1 MEINRMKTSLLA
13 AVAVLLPVW
22 FASNAYADACM
33 DLCKQQNRTAV
44 KWCNYPEKE
53 PQALRECLA
62 TARNNFDACKQ
73 ACGK

>member
-1 MEINRMKTSLLA
+1 
-13 AVAVLLPVW
+13 
-22 FASNAYADACM
+22 M
-33 DLCKQQNRTAV
+33 DVCKQQNRAEV
-44 KWCNYPEKE
+44 KLCNYPEKE